1 MSIIKRLYNLY
12 LRNTDMVKYAR
23 RQGVVVGD
31 YTTISSSVEFPEEP
45 YLIKIGNHVQV
56 TAGVCFYTHGGGNSI
71 RLQVPDFDAFGKVD
85 IKDWCYLGA
94 HSLIMPGV
102 TIGEG
107 SLIAAG
113 SVVTKSVPPHTV
125 VAGNPARIICST
137 EEYLQKNLK
146 YNIGTKGIGREKK
159 KQILLSMDEVLFI
172 KK

>member
-1 MSIIKRLYNLY
+1 M
-12 LRNTDMVKYAR
+12 
-23 RQGVVVGD
+23 
-31 YTTISSSVEFPEEP
+31 
-45 YLIKIGNHVQV
+45 
-56 TAGVCFYTHGGGNSI
+56 GGNSI
-71 RLQVPDFDAFGKVD
+71 RLQVPDFDVFGKVD

-102 TIGEG
+102 TIVEE

-146 YNIGTKGIGREKK
+146 YDIGTKGIGREKK
-159 KQILLSMDEVLFI
+159 KQILLSLDEDSFI
-172 KK
+172 IK